1 MGVLFFVVFHRGGGG
16 DCWGIFGGGC
26 GVDGGGGCS
35 GVANSFTIRSVV
47 TFVDAAIVVNG
58 VIVRD
63 VAGCDENEDCHS

>member
-1 MGVLFFVVFHRGGGG
+1 MAVVLQGVGVLFFVVFHRGGGG
-16 DCWGIFGGGC
+16 DCWGIFGGCC
-26 GVDGGGGCS
+26 G